1 VDGAA
6 AAMLVYVHVCFTC
19 KRVVRH
25 RGGFRR
31 AVRVRRRL
39 GPGRY
44 EVRARVERFAE
55 PAVLHLLRERP
66 AHGYELLEQLPELIG
81 ERMDM
86 GNLYRFLRLL
96 EAEGI
101 VRSEW
106 EDDLP
111 GPSKRTYELT
121 DEGRALLDEWA
132 RALRDARER
141 IDGFLTR
148 YDEGR

>member
-1 VDGAA
+1 
-6 AAMLVYVHVCFTC
+6 
-19 KRVVRH
+19 VRQH
-25 RGGFRR
+25 RRRSRR

-39 GPGRY
+39 APGQY

-55 PAVLHLLRERP
+55 PVVLLSLRGHP
-66 AHGYELLEQLPELIG
+66 THGYELLEQLPELTG
-81 ERMDM
+81 ERIDM

-96 EAEGI
+96 EAEGV

-106 EDDLP
+106 QEDLP

-132 RALRDARER
+132 RALGNARER

-148 YDEGR
+148 YGEGR